1 MICSFAFI
9 ARICRGTHLQ
19 PPWIFEH
26 MRIYFNWLN
35 SEYVSSKLQNELSR
49 TRAHT
54 NTHDITWHFNSN
66 VSNSQTHTW
75 CALSSLSLSH
85 LHNFKML
92 SLLLVLIWWV
102 ASWFRWP
109 FSIDLSSIS
118 NGFYMLQATLRIWIS
133 DWVDLFSFVYR
144 LPSVSSILNFGK
156 WKMCCFRR
164 CSFFHFNNTLCRSD
178 FYILTLSISLSLHFF
193 HFDVISGLFC
203 ALLCFFFIFFV
214 SIALGSFLMIVN

>member
-1 MICSFAFI
+1 M
-9 ARICRGTHLQ
+9 
-19 PPWIFEH
+19 
-26 MRIYFNWLN
+26 
-35 SEYVSSKLQNELSR
+35 SSLA
-49 TRAHT
+49 RAHT
-54 NTHDITWHFNSN
+54 
-66 VSNSQTHTW
+66 QTHMI
-75 CALSSLSLSH
+75 SLGISIRMCQTVKRTLDVFSRRSLSH

-118 NGFYMLQATLRIWIS
+118 NGFYMLQATFRIWIS